1 MPFPMP
7 VAYDFRP
14 DTHVLVLTFVLSLCT
29 GLLFG
34 LAPALQATKTDLAPA
49 LKEGSS
55 LFFRTHRRFSLRNLL
70 IVWQV
75 AGSLTL
81 LIILGLLSLGIQ
93 TTLGIQ
99 AGINPKNLYSIALD
113 PVRDGYSGPQAAA
126 FLNRLLERV
135 KALPS
140 VKAATLT
147 ETVPISIPGT
157 WMKVSSAAGNERM
170 NVAAIK
176 HVIGSAYFDTTGI
189 SVLVGRS
196 FREPDEAE
204 DSTTAIISESLADQ
218 LWQGQES
225 VGRSIDVGSGEM
237 AAATGLWPGS
247 VDHRPTMSRS
257 GLQRFEVIGVAANV
271 TEDIVVGK
279 LRPSSYSHPSLQG
292 ITLMVRTMPGVD
304 ALSIVRREISA
315 IDERITPVNARSMDD
330 QIGRFMAPLKMAA
343 WTYALVGAF
352 GLVLAGVGL
361 AGVTAYAVAQRTR
374 EIGIRIALGARG
386 GAILSLVM
394 KEGFVLIIAGTVVGM
409 CGGWAGARMLSSMNA
424 SVGTVTSTSPS
435 NPTVLAGAPLVLALL
450 TLLACYLPARRSTRI
465 DPVVALRQE

>member
-1 MPFPMP
+1 
-7 VAYDFRP
+7 
-14 DTHVLVLTFVLSLCT
+14 
-29 GLLFG
+29 
-34 LAPALQATKTDLAPA
+34 
-49 LKEGSS
+49 
-55 LFFRTHRRFSLRNLL
+55 
-70 IVWQV
+70 
-75 AGSLTL
+75 
-81 LIILGLLSLGIQ
+81 
-93 TTLGIQ
+93 
-99 AGINPKNLYSIALD
+99 
-113 PVRDGYSGPQAAA
+113 
-126 FLNRLLERV
+126 
-135 KALPS
+135 
-140 VKAATLT
+140 
-147 ETVPISIPGT
+147 
-157 WMKVSSAAGNERM
+157 M

-204 DSTTAIISESLADQ
+204 GSTTTIISESLADQ
-218 LWQGQES
+218 LWQGHES

-271 TEDIVVGK
+271 TEDIVVGRPRPAIYFP

-343 WTYALVGAF
+343 WTYALIGAF

-386 GAILSLVM
+386 GAVLSLVM

-450 TLLACYLPARRSTRI
+450 ALLACYLPARRSTRI
-465 DPVVALRQE
+465 DAAVALRQE